1 MVHPLQRGQTRV
13 LGKNFVER
21 LVVGPSGGLSLG
33 GIDQLGAHF
42 RTGSVEEDAVGNG
55 GAILV
60 GDVAGREL
68 GRGLGAGGRPDRYG
82 ADRDDGGHRRLGDF
96 EGS

>member
-21 LVVGPSGGLSLG
+21 LVGGPSGRLSSR

-68 GRGLGAGGRPDRYG
+68 GRGLGAGRGPDRYWG
-82 ADRDDGGHRRLGDF
+82 DVDDGIH
-96 EGS
+96 